1 MFKFIFGAFLG
12 IISGAAAVF
21 YLGMQGGISNAYVP
35 PPVPGQA
42 VMHLSID
49 QAYLNQQLIAAALAG
64 KTEFRGMQPTLA
76 TQAPNAV
83 IVTAD
88 VEITV
93 GSDTIKVHPAV
104 TMQLYVEAGRI
115 RTRVAGVN
123 IGAANVPAMLV
134 QTQID
139 WIERTI
145 EEQANRF
152 ASTALGGTGL
162 KIIDVSASN
171 AGLVVDLG
179 P

>member
-1 MFKFIFGAFLG
+1 
-12 IISGAAAVF
+12 
-21 YLGMQGGISNAYVP
+21 
-35 PPVPGQA
+35 
-42 VMHLSID
+42 MHLSID
-49 QAYLNQQLIAAALAG
+49 QAYLNQQLAAALAG
-64 KTEFRGMQPTLA
+64 RNEFKGMQPTLA

-88 VEITV
+88 VEVTV
-93 GSDTIKVHPAV
+93 GNDTIKVHPVV

-123 IGAANVPAMLV
+123 IGAANVPAMLI

-139 WIERTI
+139 WIERTM
-145 EEQANRF
+145 EEQANRIS
-152 ASTALGGTGL
+152 AAGLAGTGL

-171 AGLVVDLG
+171 TGLVVDLG